1 MCDICTEAVHS
12 VALWTRVTLSFGHVW
27 HMYRSSPFR
36 STLNTGYIKLWTCVA
51 LDQCKLWTPFA
62 HFCPYFHTPYTLLC
76 PKDEFTFTFRTGL
89 IWKIDNPCTTLFL
102 APGSFD
108 NPYKG
113 AESAGCQ
120 KQPFEDV
127 SLGTTPPPRIPV
139 TTKIIPFLAGSPQP
153 VNYKPSFVTGI
164 LGGE

>member
-1 MCDICTEAVHS
+1 MTME
-12 VALWTRVTLSFGHVW
+12 
-27 HMYRSSPFR
+27 
-36 STLNTGYIKLWTCVA
+36 
-51 LDQCKLWTPFA
+51 
-62 HFCPYFHTPYTLLC
+62 
-76 PKDEFTFTFRTGL
+76 
-89 IWKIDNPCTTLFL
+89 
-102 APGSFD
+102 
-108 NPYKG
+108 
-113 AESAGCQ
+113 